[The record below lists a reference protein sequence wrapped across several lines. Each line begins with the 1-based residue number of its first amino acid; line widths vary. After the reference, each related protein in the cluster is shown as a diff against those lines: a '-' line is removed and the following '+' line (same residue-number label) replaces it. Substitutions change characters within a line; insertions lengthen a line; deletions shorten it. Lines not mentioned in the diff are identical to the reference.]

1 MSIASISVSSTS
13 HSDIREYHAR
23 AVYQVSFSVSENI
36 DPITADSFGMGGGEG
51 LLPAAYSVFGLAPN
65 V

>member
-13 HSDIREYHAR
+13 HSDICEYHAR
-23 AVYQVSFSVSENI
+23 AVNQVSFSVSENI
-36 DPITADSFGMGGGEG
+36 DPITAASFGMGGGKG